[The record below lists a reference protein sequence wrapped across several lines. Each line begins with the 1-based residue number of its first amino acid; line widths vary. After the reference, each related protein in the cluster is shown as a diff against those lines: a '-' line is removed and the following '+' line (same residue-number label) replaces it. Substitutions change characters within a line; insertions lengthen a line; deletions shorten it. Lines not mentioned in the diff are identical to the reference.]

1 VVNKSIISNIY
12 SQCTYRD
19 TYEKACRRI
28 ETIPGLSDRVRLFL
42 LPEYRLPDSQ
52 RTQTEKYS
60 GTKFE
65 PVFAVMSKN
74 ATPAQR
80 KGPLEGVLSAVA
92 LFASL
97 ATCFVYAVDLNT
109 YNSNFVDRAM
119 SGDNSVISNLLPI
132 G

>member
-1 VVNKSIISNIY
+1 MGGYLFPSKCNS
-12 SQCTYRD
+12 CEYRD
-19 TYEKACRRI
+19 TYEKAYRRI
-28 ETIPGLSDRVRLFL
+28 QTIPGLADRVRLFL

-65 PVFAVMSKN
+65 PVFAVLSKN

-80 KGPLEGVLSAVA
+80 KGPLEGVLTAVA
-92 LFASL
+92 LLASL
-97 ATCFVYAVDLNT
+97 ATSFVYAVDLNT
-109 YNSNFVDRAM
+109 YNTNFVDRAM
-119 SGDNSVISNLLPI
+119 SGDNTVVANVLPI